1 MSIDSL
7 RITAGK
13 HFQLKD
19 FDPAAKPC
27 TTGSKAGDKERVDAL
42 SIELDLLQDKL
53 YAMRSKRLL
62 IVLQGM
68 DTSGKD
74 GTVRG
79 VFRAF
84 DPLGVRA
91 VSFKAPTANELAR
104 DYLWRV
110 HLQVP
115 AAGEI
120 VIFNRSHYEDVLITR
135 VHGWID
141 ADECARRYRQIRAFE
156 EHLVEN
162 GTTLVKC
169 FLHISKDE
177 QKKRLEERLA
187 DPLKHWKFDPKDL
200 EERQYWDAYAEA
212 YEQAIASTATPEAP
226 WYVIPAD
233 SKSHRN
239 VAIADIL
246 LHTMTAMKL
255 AYPDPLA
262 GLADIKVT

>member
-7 RITAGK
+7 RITSGK
-13 HFQLKD
+13 NFRLAK
-19 FDPAAKPC
+19 FDPASKPC
-27 TTGSKAGDKERVDAL
+27 TTGSKLEDKARVDAL
-42 SIELDLLQDKL
+42 SVELDTQQDML
-53 YAMRSKRLL
+53 YAARKHKVLV
-62 IVLQGM
+62 VLQGM

-104 DYLWRV
+104 DYLWRI

-115 AAGEI
+115 VSGEI

-135 VHGWID
+135 VHGWISET
-141 ADECARRYRQIRAFE
+141 ECEQRYRHIRAFE
-156 EHLVEN
+156 EQLIET
-162 GTTLVKC
+162 GTTIVKC

-177 QKKRLEERLA
+177 QKRRLEERLA
-187 DPLKHWKFDPKDL
+187 DPQKHWKFDPKDL
-200 EERQYWDAYAEA
+200 AERGYWDAYTDA
-212 YEQAIASTATPEAP
+212 YEKAIAATATREAP

-239 VAIADIL
+239 LAVAEIL
-246 LHTMTAMKL
+246 HDTMTRMRL
-255 AYPDPLA
+255 E
-262 GLADIKVT
+262 

>member
-7 RITAGK
+7 RITSGK
-13 HFQLKD
+13 HFRLAD

-27 TTGSKAGDKERVDAL
+27 STGSKIEDKARVEAL
-42 SIELDLLQDKL
+42 SVELDLLQDKL

-74 GTVRG
+74 GAVRG

-135 VHGWID
+135 VHSWID
-141 ADECARRYRQIRAFE
+141 TEECARRHRQIRAFE
-156 EHLVEN
+156 THLIEN

-177 QKKRLEERLA
+177 QKNRLEERLA
-187 DPLKHWKFDPKDL
+187 DPQKHWKFDPKDL
-200 EERQYWDAYAEA
+200 EERQYWDAYADA
-212 YEQAIASTATPEAP
+212 YEQAIAATATPEAP
-226 WYVIPAD
+226 WYVIPAN
-233 SKSHRN
+233 SKTHRN

-246 LHTMTAMKL
+246 MHTMTGMQL
-255 AYPDPLA
+255 AYPDPVPDLA
-262 GLADIKVT
+262 NTKVI